1 LPVNFDLETRFI
13 YLNFSGALYMNAL
26 MTIADLAVSQD
37 LDRNALATITGAG
50 YYQYLNAGYTYGSFG
65 SYYGG
70 EWVSGDLYSSTGAKY
85 RQIRW
90 KRDRVQTEVSLW
102 NYFF

>member
-1 LPVNFDLETRFI
+1 M
-13 YLNFSGALYMNAL
+13 MNAL
-26 MTIADLAVSQD
+26 TIVDLAVSQD

-50 YYQYLNAGYTYGSFG
+50 YYQHLDTGYTYGSYG
-65 SYYGG
+65 AYYGS
-70 EWVSGDLYSSTGAKY
+70 EWVSGDLYKSNGAKY